1 MINILINSGYSFFS
15 LRKPLVEYLLRK
27 NHELKIITPNNSLN
41 IKKKIESSKLK
52 VIKFKLHENK
62 KSLLSLIKNYLNIYQ
77 IFKKQKNSTNI
88 IFGSYLNLI
97 FGILSFFI
105 LSKKNV
111 FVFTGLGSFF
121 NSKNKII
128 ISIVKFIFN
137 LVILQKNSIFI
148 FYNKADR
155 KFLLKKKFFFKAKI
169 ILGSGIEIQKNITLK
184 NKVDRVVNFVFYSRF
199 NYDKGILDLIN
210 SIDIVNSKGYEKKC
224 NFFFYGLFDD
234 NPTSIKK
241 NKLKKL
247 IKQNKN
253 CYLQETNYDVSL
265 KKIFLNKHIFI
276 LPSHREGLPKTVLEA
291 MNFNKALL
299 LSNIPGHDSLIN
311 KKNVN
316 GLYFEKKNE
325 IDLSNKIIWMINNKK
340 KIIKFSK
347 NSKKNLSMF
356 SSEKIN
362 QKYYEAII

>member
-1 MINILINSGYSFFS
+1 MINVLINSGYSFFS
-15 LRKPLVEYLLRK
+15 LRKSLIEHLLIK
-27 NHELKIITPNNSLN
+27 NHELKIFTPNNSLN
-41 IKKKIESSKLK
+41 IKKKLQSNKLN
-52 VIKFKLHENK
+52 VVKFKLHENK
-62 KSLLSLIKNYLNIYQ
+62 KSIFSLIKNFYNIYQ
-77 IFKKQKNSTNI
+77 IFKNKKNTTNI

-97 FGILSFFI
+97 YGVVSFFI
-105 LSKKNV
+105 SSKKNI

-155 KFLLKKKFFFKAKI
+155 KFLLKKIFFFKSKI
-169 ILGSGIEIQKNITLK
+169 ILGSGIEFNKNISIK
-184 NKVDRVVNFVFYSRF
+184 NKINRTINFVFYSRF

-210 SIDIVNSKGYEKKC
+210 SINIVNSKGYEKKC
-224 NFFFYGLFDD
+224 KFYFYGLFDD

>member
-1 MINILINSGYSFFS
+1 MINVLINSGYSFFS
-15 LRKPLVEYLLRK
+15 LRKSLIEHLLIK
-27 NHELKIITPNNSLN
+27 NHELKIFTPNNSLN
-41 IKKKIESSKLK
+41 IKKKVQSNKLN
-52 VIKFKLHENK
+52 VVKFKLHENK
-62 KSLLSLIKNYLNIYQ
+62 KSIFSLIKNFSNIYQ
-77 IFKKQKNSTNI
+77 IFKNKKNTTNI

-97 FGILSFFI
+97 YGVVSFFI
-105 LSKKNV
+105 LSKKNI

-128 ISIVKFIFN
+128 ISTVRFIFN
-137 LVILQKNSIFI
+137 LVILQKNTIFI
-148 FYNKADR
+148 FYNKEDR
-155 KFLLKKKFFFKAKI
+155 KFLLKKKFFFKSKI
-169 ILGSGIEIQKNITLK
+169 ILGSGIELNKNIPIK
-184 NKVDRVVNFVFYSRF
+184 NEINKTVNFIFYSRF

-210 SIDIVNSKGYEKKC
+210 SINIVNSKGYEKHCK
-224 NFFFYGLFDD
+224 FYFYGLFDD
-234 NPTSIKK
+234 NPTSVKK
-241 NKLKKL
+241 HILKKL

-265 KKIFLNKHIFI
+265 KKIFLNKHIFV

-291 MNFNKALL
+291 MNFNKTLL
-299 LSNIPGHDSLIN
+299 LSNIPGHNSLID

-347 NSKKNLSMF
+347 NSKKNLLMF
-356 SSEKIN
+356 SSKKIN
-362 QKYYEAII
+362 QKYYEAIT